1 MEPIH
6 PVTHHTL
13 PTAASTTFDTT
24 KGPSSFSKLLFE
36 WEIRSLVC
44 SLNMLKYLTRV
55 ALRTASGSHQSVMN
69 SLLTEQSSSRGLTVK
84 VYGRDSESG
93 RLFPGGYHFHK
104 RRNFM
109 KEIIRGDRSP
119 YIFHMSWTE
128 NKANKQ
134 KFYQQLGEWHLQ
146 ERCTSKPV
154 IDFKMDGCC
163 SAKPLYK
170 CHYRD
175 KPSKESCKSSNP
187 IDKNGRSFW

>member
-1 MEPIH
+1 MPFGRLKCSIF
-6 PVTHHTL
+6 
-13 PTAASTTFDTT
+13 STDGAHSSRYAPYSPNSGFYYVRYNERTKFFFETF
-24 KGPSSFSKLLFE
+24 
-36 WEIRSLVC
+36 IR
-44 SLNMLKYLTRV
+44 MGDQIIT
-55 ALRTASGSHQSVMN
+55 SGSHQSVMN

-104 RRNFM
+104 RKNLM
-109 KEIIRGDRSP
+109 KEIIRAERSP

-134 KFYQQLGEWHLQ
+134 KFFQQLGEWYVQ
-146 ERCTSKPV
+146 ERCANKPV
-154 IDFKMDGCC
+154 SDFKMNGCC
-163 SAKPLYK
+163 SAKPIYK

-175 KPSKESCKSSNP
+175 KPSKESCKNSDP